1 MAAIAE
7 LESRAEPLV
16 RSGILLLRLIEAQR
30 GRWKLWLAPILL
42 AGVIVYFALPAEPPL
57 WIGPAS
63 LIASFCAWFWFR
75 DDALVGPVFL
85 AAAALMAGFTAAQL
99 RTASAGTPILEGRIG
114 PVLVQGRVLEVAPL
128 PEQGGRVLLQ
138 DLSIPRLSTDK
149 TPRSVRLRISDDLS
163 TISPGDRI
171 AFLAQLVPPPPPAA
185 PGAFDFQRQAWFD
198 GIGAVGFALG
208 NIRAHEPAAES
219 GLTQGWARLRHAA
232 TARILAALPGPR
244 GAIAAALMTG
254 DQGAIPNG
262 IIAAMRDS
270 GLAHLLSISGLHI
283 GLVAGIL
290 LIGLR
295 AGLALIPWLALRIPT
310 KKVAAVAALIAT
322 GGYVLLAGAPV
333 PAQRAFVMTAIVMLA
348 ILTNRSALTMRLI
361 AWAAAA
367 VALVRPEAVLGASF
381 QMSFAAVTAL
391 IASHE
396 ALAKRRSRGP
406 RTIAARVGRELAG
419 VALTS
424 LVAGAATSPFAA
436 YHFHRLAD
444 YGVLAN
450 LVAVPITGFWVM
462 PLAILAFALMPFGL
476 EGLALVPM
484 GWGIGAIIAV
494 AEGVAA
500 FPGSAIEVPAV
511 PAAALAIVVIGGLW
525 LCLMRGRWRWLGTAV
540 LPVAALL
547 VLLDRPP
554 DLLIAADGSVVA
566 VRDMDGRL
574 RLSDA
579 RKGGIAVDTWLERNA
594 QTERLSWSDLGE
606 EGGCDSEG
614 CHAQVAGRSTG
625 LALTPAAAAEDCG
638 RVDLVVTTRFLSLAR
653 CPGSVLID
661 RGALWRAGAHALWI
675 TNTGVRVETV
685 RGYRGERPWVAER
698 TRPPGLLAGTIRW
711 RNQ

>member
-1 MAAIAE
+1 
-7 LESRAEPLV
+7 
-16 RSGILLLRLIEAQR
+16 
-30 GRWKLWLAPILL
+30 
-42 AGVIVYFALPAEPPL
+42 
-57 WIGPAS
+57 
-63 LIASFCAWFWFR
+63 
-75 DDALVGPVFL
+75 
-85 AAAALMAGFTAAQL
+85 
-99 RTASAGTPILEGRIG
+99 
-114 PVLVQGRVLEVAPL
+114 
-128 PEQGGRVLLQ
+128 
-138 DLSIPRLSTDK
+138 
-149 TPRSVRLRISDDLS
+149 
-163 TISPGDRI
+163 
-171 AFLAQLVPPPPPAA
+171 
-185 PGAFDFQRQAWFD
+185 
-198 GIGAVGFALG
+198 
-208 NIRAHEPAAES
+208 
-219 GLTQGWARLRHAA
+219 
-232 TARILAALPGPR
+232 
-244 GAIAAALMTG
+244 
-254 DQGAIPNG
+254 
-262 IIAAMRDS
+262 
-270 GLAHLLSISGLHI
+270 
-283 GLVAGIL
+283 
-290 LIGLR
+290 
-295 AGLALIPWLALRIPT
+295 
-310 KKVAAVAALIAT
+310 
-322 GGYVLLAGAPV
+322 
-333 PAQRAFVMTAIVMLA
+333 
-348 ILTNRSALTMRLI
+348 MRLI

-500 FPGSAIEVPAV
+500 FPGSAIEVPAM

-579 RKGGIAVDTWLERNA
+579 RKGGIR
-594 QTERLSWSDLGE
+594 SILG
-606 EGGCDSEG
+606 SS
-614 CHAQVAGRSTG
+614 A
-625 LALTPAAAAEDCG
+625 TPRKSG
-638 RVDLVVTTRFLSLAR
+638 
-653 CPGSVLID
+653 
-661 RGALWRAGAHALWI
+661 
-675 TNTGVRVETV
+675 
-685 RGYRGERPWVAER
+685 
-698 TRPPGLLAGTIRW
+698 
-711 RNQ
+711 